1 MEKMKLYEP
10 TVRTMH
16 IQEKRKF
23 IIQKIDNMPEGKL
36 SDLFE
41 FIQSLEN
48 KNTKTQTHFA
58 SEKVL
63 AKDWNK
69 EEEKAWKDL

>member
-1 MEKMKLYEP
+1 
-10 TVRTMH
+10 MH
-16 IQEKRKF
+16 IQEKRRI

-63 AKDWNK
+63 TKDWNK

>member
-1 MEKMKLYEP
+1 
-10 TVRTMH
+10 MH
-16 IQEKRKF
+16 IQEKRKI
-23 IIQKIDNMPEGKL
+23 IIQKTDNMPEGKL
-36 SDLFE
+36 SELFE
-41 FIQSLEN
+41 FIQSLED

>member
-1 MEKMKLYEP
+1 
-10 TVRTMH
+10 MH
-16 IQEKRKF
+16 IQEKRK
-23 IIQKIDNMPEGKL
+23 IIRQKIDNMPEGKL

-41 FIQSLEN
+41 FIQSLED

-69 EEEKAWKDL
+69 EEKAWQDL

>member
-1 MEKMKLYEP
+1 
-10 TVRTMH
+10 MH
-16 IQEKRKF
+16 IQEKRRI

-63 AKDWNK
+63 TKDWNK
-69 EEEKAWKDL
+69 EEEEKAWKDL

>member
-1 MEKMKLYEP
+1 MN
-10 TVRTMH
+10 

-23 IIQKIDNMPEGKL
+23 IIQKIENMPEGKF

-41 FIQSLEN
+41 FIQSLED
-48 KNTKTQTHFA
+48 KNTEIQTHFA
-58 SEKVL
+58 SEKLL